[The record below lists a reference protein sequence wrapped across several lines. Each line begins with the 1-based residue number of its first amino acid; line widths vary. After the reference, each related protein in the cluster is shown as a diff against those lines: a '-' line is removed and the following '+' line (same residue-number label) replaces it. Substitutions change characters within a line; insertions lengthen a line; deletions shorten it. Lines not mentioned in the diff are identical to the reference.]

1 MRSRDRLRMLFM
13 MEDGTLDYTE
23 RLLLLYLLYPIRSVC
38 SGACTLEYED
48 GVLLRSI
55 GGSAI

>member
-23 RLLLLYLLYPIRSVC
+23 RLLLLYLLYPIRNVC

-48 GVLLRSI
+48 GILL
-55 GGSAI
+55 